1 MYPRNNKKAGFGL
14 LFLVLA
20 ESAVLQYNGSSRK
33 TEVNLINVLI
43 LSCHTGGGH
52 DAAAEALAEAF
63 RRAGHKAVRYDFFGL
78 HSQKAETA
86 ASDIYVGTVNHS
98 PKLFQALYR
107 VGSAI
112 SSPRRHSPV
121 YYANAY
127 FAPALEAM
135 LKKEPFDLAVTT
147 HIFPAH
153 ALTWLKARG
162 RTEIPFAG
170 VMTDYTC
177 IPFWEETRC
186 DLYITPHP
194 YLTEE
199 IVRRGIPA
207 EKIFPLGIPVS
218 PALSDEQPG
227 REALGLKEDVPLVT
241 MLSGSMGHGN
251 LGAIVDALLREGG
264 QALQIAVIA
273 GRNEKLKQALESRY
287 GSEPQVF
294 IKGFENMPPWL
305 QNSDVLITKP
315 GGLTITGAAAVRVP
329 LVLAN
334 AIPGCETAN
343 QEFFVSRGMAAA
355 PDTPDEQARAA
366 LGLCGDRK
374 ARERMRAAQAQA
386 VRPDNARQIC
396 GLLLEK
402 FGGGGYVQN

>member
-1 MYPRNNKKAGFGL
+1 MNF
-14 LFLVLA
+14 
-20 ESAVLQYNGSSRK
+20 
-33 TEVNLINVLI
+33 INVLI

-52 DAAAEALAEAF
+52 DAAASALAEGF
-63 RRAGHKAVRYDFFGL
+63 RRAGHRAVQRDFFGL
-78 HSQKAETA
+78 HSEKAAAA

-98 PKLFQALYR
+98 PRFFQALYR

-135 LKKEPFDLAVTT
+135 LKTEPFDLAVST

-194 YLTEE
+194 DLTDG

-207 EKIFPLGIPVS
+207 EKIVPLGIPVS
-218 PALSDEQPG
+218 PTLSDEQPG
-227 REALGLKEDVPLVT
+227 REVLGLQKDGPLVA
-241 MLSGSMGHGN
+241 MLSGSMGHGD
-251 LGAIVDALLREGG
+251 LGAIVDALLRDGG
-264 QALQIAVIA
+264 PDLQIAVIA
-273 GRNEKLKQALESRY
+273 GRNEKLKQELESRY
-287 GSEPQVF
+287 ASAPRVF

-315 GGLTITGAAAVRVP
+315 GGLTITEAAAVRVP

-355 PDTPDEQARAA
+355 PDTPEGQAQAA
-366 LGLCGDRK
+366 LGLCGDGE
-374 ARERMRAAQAQA
+374 ARERMRAAQART

-402 FGGGGYVQN
+402 FGG